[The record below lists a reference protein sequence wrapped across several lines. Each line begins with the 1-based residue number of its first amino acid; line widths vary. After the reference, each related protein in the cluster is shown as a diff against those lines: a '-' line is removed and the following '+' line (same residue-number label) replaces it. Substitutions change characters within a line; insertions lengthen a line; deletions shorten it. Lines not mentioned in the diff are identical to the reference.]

1 MIPHCSSRD
10 LLIQSQMSWR
20 RSQCNGGPSTSNQH
34 TNNSIELL
42 RIPENELENEMKVIP
57 LKRQIWIKDEGEGYR
72 LADLLDTVVDD
83 VIVAIHN
90 EKGIY
95 ERRRIPSSLCL
106 LPSPEFFSEDLCD
119 LSQPN
124 AATILHSLSK
134 RFDRSLIH
142 TNCGLFCIVL
152 NPWRN
157 IDLYSSSIRSLYR
170 LGINGN
176 PPPHVYNIAQSAVN
190 GIQCRGKSQSILIT
204 GESGSGKT
212 ENTKRIIEYIVER
225 RGIKKNAQ
233 SESKVL
239 QFTQLLEAFGNAK
252 TIHNENSS
260 RFGKFIRLFLAKDG
274 DLKRAQVECYLLE
287 KSRVVAQEKGERGFH
302 IFYQLLSSA
311 LPSNMKKHLH
321 LVCPRYKYLNENL
334 STSIDDSREMHLTN
348 RHLIDLGIDEAS
360 RLRVYDI
367 VAACLLIGEIDFTER
382 MGMDISF
389 VRDREK
395 LNWSAE
401 LIGVKSVALE
411 SALTNPEMEV
421 NGKSVKK
428 NQNLAKTQTA
438 AGGLSKLLY
447 ERLFKWI
454 LQKCND
460 AINSSSE
467 GENDGEYIGVL
478 DMAGFEMMMINSFEQ
493 LCINYTN
500 ERLQQL
506 FNHYMFVKER
516 KEYEDEGIEWNCENY
531 ALDLEGTISLCDQN
545 LGIFSLLEEECVVPN
560 GQESRFLD
568 KMLDKHKTHPSLI
581 RVKHSQKSTVIKHFA
596 VSHYAGQV
604 DYNVDRW
611 LEKNKDTVD
620 RSVIDM
626 LSTSIHPLVREL
638 VAAEEVS
645 STLPR
650 NGNRRPSMRAPS
662 CNTVSFIY
670 RQQLSSLVSL
680 LENSQSHFIR
690 CILPNRERLPL
701 KIDRPLVLHQLR
713 CNGVLEGV
721 RICRKGFPTKLPFDQ
736 FISRYRFLS
745 TQSMR
750 LNWKGRE
757 AALCLCE
764 EILRSEQDSYR
775 IGKSRVLFRVG
786 VIAKLENQRSLRI
799 SKLISGLQS
808 NIKWYFA
815 QKRLNKLEEE
825 RDSLVTIHHNVRL
838 FSQLS
843 NWEWFR
849 LWSRVRP
856 FINIE
861 RTKEKLEEAE
871 KTIEILNIEISEKNR
886 DNRKLIE
893 TMEDL
898 RDKLDESRLNEQK
911 AGQKA
916 NEALIKLRMEK
927 KEMEDEMKDG
937 EDMMAMLEKRFAD
950 QHAKVV
956 KMNDHLRE
964 YERKAEILELEKTE
978 LEKEVKRLTALL
990 EKEVTERKIIEKEY
1004 VELISRFDQL
1014 EGIQERLHEERNNLQ
1029 IELTKCQVEREEL
1042 IERLKRQT
1050 DSINELQRNIAD
1062 MSSRVGRAD
1071 GLVNE
1076 EKKKRRKVEG
1086 MIEEMKEIIT
1096 DREGRITKLKEKCD
1110 KMKEVG
1116 REGERTIK
1124 RLEKKLEE
1132 KEEVM
1137 KECLEQLKSAH
1148 KQKVSELN
1156 EIVDDLKRKN
1166 STLEREKASRSMTDS
1181 IFERESSIDS
1191 DYGASSGFTLR
1202 RSSSR
1207 LLSRQASF
1215 SSMSVSSMG
1224 SLRTLSRRMTE
1235 PMPEVPPPLMRSP
1248 SALIET
1254 ERKVADLERLN
1265 QNLTTDIGLARREI
1279 EVYKMTIST
1288 IEGEKNQAVKQVK
1301 NAVIRSDEA
1310 ERKLQIE
1317 EGKISSLETRL
1328 EKSQAD
1334 VEEWRRRWDEGNN
1347 GHSEEINSMRKKLM
1361 QKIDTLEDEKRKAE
1375 HRCGM
1380 AERANEDFRKD
1391 IDRLSIQLEKF
1402 KDKLEQA
1409 DKCTNSHTVVGEN
1422 WQARCYE
1429 AESELQSERDDNGIL
1444 KGKIQR
1450 LYRQIALLTQD
1461 DDTSHMV
1468 SHMETKIDNRD

>member
-1 MIPHCSSRD
+1 
-10 LLIQSQMSWR
+10 QMSWR
-20 RSQCNGGPSTSNQH
+20 RSQWNGGPSTSNQDPSY
-34 TNNSIELL
+34 SIQLL
-42 RIPENELENEMKVIP
+42 RIPEEEIEKDTKVVS
-57 LKRQIWIKDEGEGYR
+57 LKRQLWMRHEVDGYR
-72 LADLLDTVVDD
+72 LVDLLDTVVDD
-83 VIVAIHN
+83 VIVGFHN

-95 ERRRIPSSLCL
+95 ERRRLPSSLCFL
-106 LPSPEFFSEDLCD
+106 TSPEIFSEDLCD

-124 AATILHSLSK
+124 PATILHSLSK

-152 NPWRN
+152 NPWTN
-157 IDLYSSSIRSLYR
+157 IDLYSSSIKSLYR

-225 RGIKKNAQ
+225 RDKKRDPQ
-233 SESKVL
+233 SQSRVL

-348 RHLIDLGIDEAS
+348 RHLIDVGIEEGS
-360 RLRVYDI
+360 RLRVYEI
-367 VAACLLIGEIDFTER
+367 VAACLLIGEVDFSER

-401 LIGVKSVALE
+401 LIGVKGDSLE
-411 SALTNPEMEV
+411 SSLTNPEMEV
-421 NGKSVKK
+421 NGRSVKK

-467 GENDGEYIGVL
+467 GDNDGQYIGVL

-516 KEYEDEGIEWNCENY
+516 KEYEDEGIEWNCQNY
-531 ALDLEGTISLCDQN
+531 ALDLEGTITLCDQN

-568 KMLDKHKTHPSLI
+568 KILEKHKAHPSLI

-620 RSVIDM
+620 RSVIEM

-638 VAAEEVS
+638 VAGDES
-645 STLPR
+645 SPLAR
-650 NGNRRPSMRAPS
+650 NGGRRPSMRSPS

-670 RQQLSSLVSL
+670 RQQLSSLISL

-721 RICRKGFPTKLPFDQ
+721 RICQKGFPTKLPFDQ

-750 LNWKGRE
+750 LNWSGRE

-764 EILRSEQDSYR
+764 EILRSEEDSYR
-775 IGKSRVLFRVG
+775 IGKKRVLFRVG

-799 SKLISGLQS
+799 SQLISGLQA
-808 NIKWYFA
+808 NIKWYFV
-815 QKRLNKLEEE
+815 QKKLVELEEE
-825 RDSLVTIHHNVRL
+825 KDAIVTVQHNVRL
-838 FSQLS
+838 FSELS
-843 NWEWFR
+843 NCEWFR
-849 LWSRVRP
+849 LWTRVRP

-871 KTIEILNIEISEKNR
+871 RTIEKLNREISEKNK
-886 DNRKLIE
+886 DNRELTE
-893 TMEDL
+893 TMDDMRE
-898 RDKLDESRLNEQK
+898 KLNESRMNEQR
-911 AGQKA
+911 AGMKA
-916 NEALIKLRMEK
+916 NEAMAKLRKEK
-927 KEMEDEMKDG
+927 MEMEEEMRHG
-937 EDMMAMLEKRFAD
+937 EDMMSMLEKRFAD
-950 QHAKVV
+950 QHAKVL
-956 KMNDHLRE
+956 KMNENLRE
-964 YERKAEILELEKTE
+964 YERKSEVLELEKAE
-978 LEKEVKRLTALL
+978 LEKELKRLSNLL
-990 EKEVTERKIIEKEY
+990 EKEISERQIIEKEY
-1004 VELISRFDQL
+1004 GELISRFDQL
-1014 EGIQERLHEERNNLQ
+1014 EAIQERLHEERNNMQ
-1029 IELTKCQVEREEL
+1029 IELTKSQVERDE
-1042 IERLKRQT
+1042 IVERLKRQT

-1062 MSSRVGRAD
+1062 MATRVARAD
-1071 GLVNE
+1071 GIVNE
-1076 EKKKRRKVEG
+1076 EKKKRRNIEG
-1086 MIEEMKEIIT
+1086 MAEEMKEIIN
-1096 DREGRITKLKEKCD
+1096 DREARITKLKEKCD
-1110 KMKEVG
+1110 KMKEQG
-1116 REGERTIK
+1116 REGEKTIK

-1137 KECLEQLKSAH
+1137 KECLAQLKSAH
-1148 KQKVSELN
+1148 KQKMTELN

-1166 STLEREKASRSMTDS
+1166 STLEREKASRSMCDS

-1191 DYGASSGFTLR
+1191 DYGASSAFGLR

-1207 LLSRQASF
+1207 MLSRQTSF
-1215 SSMSVSSMG
+1215 SSMSVSSMS
-1224 SLRTLSRRMTE
+1224 SLRTLNRRMTE
-1235 PMPEVPPPLMRSP
+1235 PMPEIPPPLMRSP
-1248 SALIET
+1248 SILMET

-1265 QNLTTDIGLARREI
+1265 QNLTTDIGLAKREI
-1279 EVYKMTIST
+1279 QVYKMTIST
-1288 IEGEKNQAVKQVK
+1288 LEGEKNQAVKQAK
-1301 NAVIRSDEA
+1301 NAAMRSDEV
-1310 ERKLQIE
+1310 ERKLHIE
-1317 EGKISSLETRL
+1317 EGKISSLEIRL

-1347 GHSEEINSMRKKLM
+1347 GHSEEINSMRNKLM
-1361 QKIDTLEDEKRKAE
+1361 MKIDLLEDEKRKAQ
-1375 HRCGM
+1375 HRSEM
-1380 AERANEDFRKD
+1380 AERANDDFRKD
-1391 IDRLSIQLEKF
+1391 IDRLSQQLEKF
-1402 KDKLEQA
+1402 KDKLAQA
-1409 DKCTNSHTVVGEN
+1409 EKCTNSHAVVGEN
-1422 WQARCYE
+1422 WQSRYYE
-1429 AESELQSERDDNGIL
+1429 AESEIQSLRDDNGIL

-1461 DDTSHMV
+1461 DDTSQMV

>member
-1 MIPHCSSRD
+1 MRD
-10 LLIQSQMSWR
+10 D
-20 RSQCNGGPSTSNQH
+20 
-34 TNNSIELL
+34 
-42 RIPENELENEMKVIP
+42 K
-57 LKRQIWIKDEGEGYR
+57 EGYR
-72 LADLLDTVVDD
+72 LVDLLDSVSDD
-83 VIVAIHN
+83 LIVAFHN
-90 EKGIY
+90 EKGVY
-95 ERRRIPSSLCL
+95 ERRRLPSSLCL
-106 LPSPEFFSEDLCD
+106 LTSPELFCEDLCD

-124 AATILHSLSK
+124 PATILHSLSK

-152 NPWRN
+152 NPWKN
-157 IDLYSSSIRSLYR
+157 IDLYSSSIRSVYR

-176 PPPHVYNIAQSAVN
+176 PPPHVYNIAQSAMN
-190 GIQCRGKSQSILIT
+190 GIECRGKSQSILIT

-225 RGIKKNAQ
+225 RDGKR
-233 SESKVL
+233 SPTEESRVL

-260 RFGKFIRLFLAKDG
+260 RFGKFIRLFLARDG
-274 DLKRAQVECYLLE
+274 QLKRAQVECYLLE

-321 LVCPRYKYLNENL
+321 LVIPRFKYLNENL

-360 RLRVYDI
+360 RLRVYEI
-367 VAACLLIGEIDFTER
+367 VAACLLIGEIDFSER

-395 LNWSAE
+395 LTWSAE
-401 LIGVKSVALE
+401 LIGVRADSLE

-421 NGKSVKK
+421 NGRSVKK

-447 ERLFKWI
+447 QRLFNWI
-454 LQKCND
+454 LQRCND

-467 GENDGEYIGVL
+467 GETDGEYIGVL
-478 DMAGFEMMMINSFEQ
+478 DMAGFEMMTINSFEQ

-516 KEYEDEGIEWNCENY
+516 KEYEDEGIEWNCDDY

-568 KMLDKHKTHPSLI
+568 KILEKHKTHPSLI
-581 RVKHSQKSTVIKHFA
+581 RVKHSQKSNVVKHFA

-620 RSVIDM
+620 RSVIEM

-638 VAAEEVS
+638 IDKDEIS
-645 STLPR
+645 STIPR
-650 NGNRRPSMRAPS
+650 NGGRRPSMRAPS

-701 KIDRPLVLHQLR
+701 VIDRPLVLHQLR

-721 RICRKGFPTKLPFDQ
+721 RICRKGFPTKLPFDN
-736 FISRYRFLS
+736 FITRYRFLS

-750 LNWKGRE
+750 LNWTGRE
-757 AALCLCE
+757 AALCLSE
-764 EILRSEQDSYR
+764 EILRSEEDSYR
-775 IGKSRVLFRVG
+775 IGKTRVLLRVG
-786 VIAKLENQRSLRI
+786 VVAKLENQRSLRI
-799 SKLISGLQS
+799 SQLISGLQA
-808 NIKWYFA
+808 NIKWHFE
-815 QKRLNKLEEE
+815 QKRLIQLEEQ
-825 RDSLVTIHHNVRL
+825 RHALVTVQHNIRL

-871 KTIEILNIEISEKNR
+871 RTIEKLNCEISEKNR
-886 DNRKLIE
+886 DNKKLSE

-898 RDKLDESRLNEQK
+898 REKLNESRLNEQK
-911 AGQKA
+911 AGMKA
-916 NEALIKLRMEK
+916 SEAVDKLKKEK
-927 KEMEDEMKDG
+927 KEMEEEMAHG
-937 EDMMAMLEKRFAD
+937 EDMMSMLEKRFTD
-950 QHAKVV
+950 QHTKVV
-956 KMNDHLRE
+956 KMNEHLRE
-964 YERKAEILELEKTE
+964 YERKTEILQLEKIE
-978 LEKEVKRLTALL
+978 LEKEVKRLIALL
-990 EKEVTERKIIEKEY
+990 EKETSERQIIEKEY
-1004 VELISRFDQL
+1004 GELISRFDQL
-1014 EGIQERLHEERNNLQ
+1014 EAVQERLHEERNNMQ
-1029 IELTKCQVEREEL
+1029 IELTKSQVEREEL
-1042 IERLKRQT
+1042 AERLKRQA

-1062 MSSRVGRAD
+1062 MSSRVSRAD
-1071 GLVNE
+1071 GIMNE

-1086 MIEEMKEIIT
+1086 MVEEMKEIIN
-1096 DREGRITKLKEKCD
+1096 DREGRINKMKEKCD
-1110 KMKEVG
+1110 KMKEQG
-1116 REGERTIK
+1116 REGEKTIK
-1124 RLEKKLEE
+1124 RLEKKLDE

-1137 KECLEQLKSAH
+1137 KECLLQLKSAH
-1148 KQKVSELN
+1148 KQKMTELN

-1207 LLSRQASF
+1207 LLSRQTSF
-1215 SSMSVSSMG
+1215 SSMSVSSMS

-1235 PMPEVPPPLMRSP
+1235 PMSEVPPPLMRSP
-1248 SALIET
+1248 SVLIET
-1254 ERKVADLERLN
+1254 ERKVSDLERLN
-1265 QNLTTDIGLARREI
+1265 QNLTTDIGLAKREI

-1288 IEGEKNQAVKQVK
+1288 LEGEKNQAVKQAK
-1301 NAVIRSDEA
+1301 NAIMRSDEA
-1310 ERKLQIE
+1310 ERKLTIE
-1317 EGKISSLETRL
+1317 EGKMSSLETRL
-1328 EKSQAD
+1328 EKSQLD
-1334 VEEWRRRWDEGNN
+1334 VEEWRRRWEEGNS

-1361 QKIDTLEDEKRKAE
+1361 LKIDTLEDEKRKAE
-1375 HRCGM
+1375 HRSGM
-1380 AERANEDFRKD
+1380 AERANDDFRKD
-1391 IDRLSIQLEKF
+1391 IDRLSTQLEKF
-1402 KDKLEQA
+1402 KDKLAEA
-1409 DKCTNSHTVVGEN
+1409 EKCTDSHAVVGEN
-1422 WQARCYE
+1422 WQSRYYE
-1429 AESELQSERDDNGIL
+1429 AESEIQSLRDDNGVL

-1450 LYRQIALLTQD
+1450 LYRQIALLSQD